1 MTVSA
6 LVLQFRLYV
15 TESLLELLDLT
26 TTTKSSEDFLQKKAN
41 MPLPTVLSAIASQP

>member
-1 MTVSA
+1 MSA

-26 TTTKSSEDFLQKKAN
+26 TTTTNSSEDFLQKKAN
-41 MPLPTVLSAIASQP
+41 MPLPAVLSAIASQP